1 MTLMTT
7 KKINTQTKYIFA
19 IYHKGIQ
26 VADSQPVVNWSQGE
40 KSEIINHIKTKL
52 KDQNKQH

>member
-1 MTLMTT
+1 MTT
-7 KKINTQTKYIFA
+7 KQINTQTKYIFT